1 MWDVGSR
8 NVDNYLVVGTG
19 DKALGGSGQIPPV
32 CLDMWLIC
40 SGILVM
46 KLGGTG
52 MGRANFVVA
61 RGVWRNNQLHKGN
74 GGFGWALG

>member
-1 MWDVGSR
+1 MGLEIR
-8 NVDNYLVVGTG
+8 L
-19 DKALGGSGQIPPV
+19 LGGSGQIPPV
-32 CLDMWLIC
+32 CLVMWLIS
-40 SGILVM
+40 SGIVVM

-61 RGVWRNNQLHKGN
+61 RGVWRNIQLHKGN